1 MFQSTGAPTASYLKR
16 RL

>member
-1 MFQSTGAPTASYLKR
+1 MFQFAGAPTTSYLKR